1 MPLSFRHPTFA
12 ALLSATGLPQCCHS
26 PRPPATQTLP
36 TLARENLVGEHIPR
50 NKPRAELTPFKRSRY
65 GQSSCE
71 ADSMSKRPLSRGFQP
86 PSYVRS
92 VADTFGPLQPEEKKE
107 SPKKKTSSKKKSAEP
122 GSWPCKINGCNKV
135 FAREADLKRH
145 QRTTKLHSMPGL

>member
-1 MPLSFRHPTFA
+1 
-12 ALLSATGLPQCCHS
+12 
-26 PRPPATQTLP
+26 
-36 TLARENLVGEHIPR
+36 
-50 NKPRAELTPFKRSRY
+50 
-65 GQSSCE
+65 
-71 ADSMSKRPLSRGFQP
+71 MSKRPLSRGFQP
-86 PSYVRS
+86 PFYVRS